1 MDYEELG
8 PWEGEMKDLF
18 KYRSKVEKGIP
29 MPERDQT
36 GRGRAGDQTGQ
47 FGHIKQM
54 DIGDSVAVRDEKSA
68 NIFHSYANRRGWGV
82 ARRQVDEDDGKF
94 QYRIW
99 RVK

>member
-1 MDYEELG
+1 
-8 PWEGEMKDLF
+8 MKDVF

-29 MPERDQT
+29 MPER
-36 GRGRAGDQTGQ
+36 DQTGQ

-82 ARRQVDEDDGKF
+82 SRRQVDEGDGAF
-94 QYRIW
+94 EYRIW

>member
-1 MDYEELG
+1 MKQSEYDRLREIVEELDG
-8 PWEGEMKDLF
+8 
-18 KYRSKVEKGIP
+18 RSKA
-29 MPERDQT
+29 T
-36 GRGRAGDQTGQ
+36 DQTGQ

-82 ARRQVDEDDGKF
+82 SRRQVDEGDGAF
-94 QYRIW
+94 EYRIW